1 MKKKIIN
8 GFLMVALL
16 VASVGSFVSCKD
28 YEEDNYSDLL
38 GKHASLAELVENQRK
53 ALQDQI
59 EDLDSL
65 QKQCK
70 EDCIKAREEM
80 QKKYEA
86 DTAAHGV
93 EYRALLDRVIA
104 LEGFDKT
111 IDGLINDAKEQLRKD
126 ISDSLTIVIQNFNTE
141 LSKQENAIKT
151 WADTTF
157 VTDSE
162 LEQKIQEFCKKAECN
177 CEALNTWMN
186 DWKTTFG
193 DATTLNERIKK
204 LEGAS
209 LSGGMTQ
216 DSVQIIINQYL
227 QQEGNATINEIIN
240 KFIQEGAGN
249 TYITQQIGASK
260 EYSDSLYQKAI
271 AYINLQTGALNSKL
285 NTLNATVA
293 DLEEAYKAADKEL
306 QDQID
311 AIKADVEALEDRVAA
326 NEQAIANLTDA
337 LKKQITGI
345 IIQGTNNPIFG
356 SFALPINLQSNVLAA
371 YYGYAGSQGVTF
383 PALRPRYYV
392 DPDNVVLTEKD
403 LEMLGVE
410 EAELVESGA
419 LILGD
424 EGNAGK
430 VYLTINPNT
439 VDFTGV
445 ELPLVNSLDENAG
458 VKLSG
463 LVKSDHKLSFG
474 YDTRAN
480 NGFYEAKA
488 SVNPS
493 DIENVKLKI
502 NFGELKEVAKDI
514 VNGNGINVSNVA
526 KTVANQLSAF
536 KMDANGVKAS
546 WNDAYGEHSV
556 YSQYAIAATA
566 IKPLSMSFGKDF
578 NFKKVPGVDKAE
590 RFIGRISDKV
600 FNKINSAIPDF
611 SGLNFVAPQIK
622 KIEIPTLNP
631 DSFKITIN
639 IETIVEYE
647 LNMTVDVED
656 VVINDMNGTTESI
669 TVTVPK
675 KEHEI
680 HVQRYVYAY
689 QMDTSGNYV
698 YDANGKPIKA
708 DSVWL
713 DEIETIEMPEYTID
727 VPATNFTVKG
737 QVVEIK
743 DVLVKKQLEIPVS
756 FTHVEDIYPIIN
768 SLYSDI
774 VGPIEDVNVMLEDLE
789 AFMDDVNK
797 MLDELNKIKDIT
809 NTLDNLND
817 NIKEQVAK
825 YLDKFNAKFCNL
837 INSTNKALRPV
848 MLIKTADGFSKVSQ
862 AYNAPT
868 RISGTAATLVATS
881 YTAEV
886 LAPSYKKLVGV
897 TNVIKNG
904 ASAKAGNSECKSVL
918 DEVNSG
924 DLATVVDGGQIKF
937 YANFK
942 KGYTYE
948 IVYTAVDYH
957 GLVDA
962 KKFYVTCE

>member
-38 GKHASLAELVENQRK
+38 GKHASLTELVENQRK

-59 EDLDSL
+59 DDLERL
-65 QKQCK
+65 QEQCK
-70 EDCIKAREEM
+70 EDCKKAREEM

-311 AIKADVEALEDRVAA
+311 AIKANVESLKERVAA

-410 EAELVESGA
+410 EAELVKSGA

-493 DIENVKLKI
+493 DIEKVKLKI

-578 NFKKVPGVDKAE
+578 NFTKVPGVDKAE
-590 RFIGRISDKV
+590 KFIGRVSDKV

-611 SGLNFVAPQIK
+611 SGLNFVAPKIK

-631 DSFKITIN
+631 DSFKITID
-639 IETIVEYE
+639 IETTVEYTFE
-647 LNMTVDVED
+647 TTVDVED
-656 VVINDMNGTTESI
+656 VVINDMNGQTETV
-669 TVTVPK
+669 TVTVP
-675 KEHEI
+675 ETTHHV
-680 HVQRYVYAY
+680 HVQKWVY
-689 QMDTSGNYV
+689 NYEADGV
-698 YDANGKPIKA
+698 TIK
-708 DSVWL
+708 DSTWV
-713 DEIETIEMPEYTID
+713 DEEEDIVIPEYSIE
-727 VPATNFTVKG
+727 VPSTNFTVNG
-737 QVVEIK
+737 QIVEIK
-743 DVLVKKQLEIPVS
+743 DVLVKKDLVIPVS

-774 VGPIEDVNVMLEDLE
+774 LGPIEDVNVMLEDLE
-789 AFMDDVNK
+789 SFMDDVNK

-948 IVYTAVDYH
+948 ILYTAVDYH

>member
-59 EDLDSL
+59 DDLERL
-65 QKQCK
+65 QEQCK
-70 EDCIKAREEM
+70 EDCKKAREEM

-126 ISDSLTIVIQNFNTE
+126 ISDSLTIVIQHFNTE

-311 AIKADVEALEDRVAA
+311 AIKADVEALEERVAA

-345 IIQGTNNPIFG
+345 IIQATHNPVFG

-371 YYGYAGSQGVTF
+371 YYGYAGSHGVAF
-383 PALRPRYYV
+383 PTMKPRYYV
-392 DPDNVVLTEKD
+392 DQDNVLLTEKD
-403 LEMLGVE
+403 LEMLGV
-410 EAELVESGA
+410 AEQKLVEGGEI
-419 LILGD
+419 ILGD

-445 ELPLVNSLDENAG
+445 ELPIVNSIDENAG
-458 VKLSG
+458 VKLGG
-463 LVKSDHKLSFG
+463 LQKSYYKIMFG
-474 YDTRAN
+474 YDTRAE
-480 NGFYEAKA
+480 NGFYEADA
-488 SVNPS
+488 TIAPEN
-493 DIENVKLKI
+493 IEDVKLKVD
-502 NFGELKEVAKDI
+502 FGALKEVAKDI
-514 VNGNGINVSNVA
+514 VNGGGVDVSKVA
-526 KTVANQLSAF
+526 STIGQQLSAF
-536 KMDANGVKAS
+536 EMDANGVKAS
-546 WNDAYGEHSV
+546 WTDAYGEHSV

-566 IKPLSMSFGKDF
+566 IKPLSMAFGKDF
-578 NFKKVPGVDKAE
+578 NYTKVPGID
-590 RFIGRISDKV
+590 RIENLAATIIDKV
-600 FNKINSAIPDF
+600 NIDLPDF
-611 SGLNFVAPQIK
+611 NIQLTELDIDTIDIVSLDEDLVAKFKQIV
-622 KIEIPTLNP
+622 
-631 DSFKITIN
+631 TIDT
-639 IETIVEYE
+639 TIV
-647 LNMTVDVED
+647 
-656 VVINDMNGTTESI
+656 
-669 TVTVPK
+669 
-675 KEHEI
+675 
-680 HVQRYVYAY
+680 
-689 QMDTSGNYV
+689 
-698 YDANGKPIKA
+698 
-708 DSVWL
+708 
-713 DEIETIEMPEYTID
+713 
-727 VPATNFTVKG
+727 VKG
-737 QVVEIK
+737 QTVVIDAKDAYGNAINVEPVVIDDKLVEIIITREIDMTEQIREIYGDVTEPIK
-743 DVLVKKQLEIPVS
+743 DI
-756 FTHVEDIYPIIN
+756 
-768 SLYSDI
+768 
-774 VGPIEDVNVMLEDLE
+774 NVMLKDLKE
-789 AFMDDVNK
+789 YVADVND
-797 MLDELNKIKDIT
+797 LVDELNKIQDIEVSI
-809 NTLDNLND
+809 D
-817 NIKEQVAK
+817 NIKGDLKAEISK
-825 YLDKFNAKFCNL
+825 YLDKFNSKFCNL

-848 MLIKTADGFSKVSQ
+848 MLIKTADDFAKVSQ
-862 AYNAPT
+862 AKKKPT
-868 RISGTAATLVATS
+868 RVNGTDFTLVATS
-881 YTAEV
+881 YTAE
-886 LAPSYKKLVGV
+886 LMAPSFKKLVGV
-897 TNVIKNG
+897 TNVIKDG
-904 ASAKAGNSECKSVL
+904 KSAQDGDADCKAAL
-918 DEVNSG
+918 DAANAG
-924 DLATVVDGGQIKF
+924 DLATVVDGSQIKF
-937 YANFK
+937 NASLQ
-942 KGYTYE
+942 KGYVYE

>member
-1 MKKKIIN
+1 MYMKKKIIN

-16 VASVGSFVSCKD
+16 VASVGTFVSCKD
-28 YEEDNYSDLL
+28 YEEDKYSDLL
-38 GKHASLAELVENQRK
+38 GKNASLAELVEKYKSELDKSIADLKAAQEACRQMCEAKHAELDATIATLETKEHAHAEYERINGEIAALKAIDGQLTQRIIDAETKIQNLEAKDIELTNKINDLQTELTNVKATADAAK
-53 ALQDQI
+53 ALAEANGLKI
-59 EDLDSL
+59 TNLETAVTDLQTAVANLQTWTQTWQSTLESVAGIKAQADVNKALIDSL
-65 QKQCK
+65 
-70 EDCIKAREEM
+70 I
-80 QKKYEA
+80 
-86 DTAAHGV
+86 AAHKDCHDKFAAEDAKLGV
-93 EYRALLDRVIA
+93 RIDSIVNA
-104 LEGFDKT
+104 LEDFAT
-111 IDGLINDAKEQLRKD
+111 
-126 ISDSLTIVIQNFNTE
+126 
-141 LSKQENAIKT
+141 KQELAEVAAQAKQYYDDAIAYT
-151 WADTTF
+151 N
-157 VTDSE
+157 
-162 LEQKIQEFCKKAECN
+162 L
-177 CEALNTWMN
+177 
-186 DWKTTFG
+186 
-193 DATTLNERIKK
+193 
-204 LEGAS
+204 
-209 LSGGMTQ
+209 
-216 DSVQIIINQYL
+216 
-227 QQEGNATINEIIN
+227 
-240 KFIQEGAGN
+240 
-249 TYITQQIGASK
+249 QIGAVN
-260 EYSDSLYQKAI
+260 E
-271 AYINLQTGALNSKL
+271 KL
-285 NTLNATVA
+285 NTLNATIA
-293 DLEEAYKAADKEL
+293 ELEEAYKAADKEL

-311 AIKADVEALEDRVAA
+311 AIKADVEALEERVAA

-546 WNDAYGEHSV
+546 WTDAYGEHSV

-590 RFIGRISDKV
+590 KFIGRITDKV

-680 HVQRYVYAY
+680 HVQRWVYAY
-689 QMDTSGNYV
+689 EMDASGNYV
-698 YDANGKPIKA
+698 YDANGELIKK
-708 DSVWL
+708 DSTWL

-727 VPATNFTVKG
+727 VPATNFTVNG

-789 AFMDDVNK
+789 SFMDDVNK